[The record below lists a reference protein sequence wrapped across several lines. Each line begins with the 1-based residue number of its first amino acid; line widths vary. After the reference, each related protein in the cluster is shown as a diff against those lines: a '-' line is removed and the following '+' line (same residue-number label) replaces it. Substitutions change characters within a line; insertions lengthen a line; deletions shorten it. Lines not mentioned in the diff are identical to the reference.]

1 MTSNSAVPSDE
12 EARAETEAALLAK
25 QDAEDE
31 ARYAAALSRPSTR
44 GPRRTPRP
52 RSLRGTPRTRRA
64 TPRRSPPSSP
74 RWTRRTASASRAV
87 PISRPQMRPRSS
99 RSSAAGASRTSRRA
113 IGRIRGAMTGPGGRN
128 LRKSWHPG
136 GTDARAE
143 LGCTCPPEQLG
154 PTFEARADCPTHGLH
169 TLELPD
175 PSDWVTI
182 RTDDGL
188 EAR

>member
-31 ARYAAALSRPSTR
+31 ARYAAALKREQEKMDEED
-44 GPRRTPRP
+44 RRRRDLEAEHARAEQDAAA

-87 PISRPQMRPRSS
+87 PILRPQMRPRSPEEQ
-99 RSSAAGASRTSRRA
+99 RR
-113 IGRIRGAMTGPGGRN
+113 GR
-128 LRKSWHPG
+128 
-136 GTDARAE
+136 
-143 LGCTCPPEQLG
+143 
-154 PTFEARADCPTHGLH
+154 
-169 TLELPD
+169 
-175 PSDWVTI
+175 
-182 RTDDGL
+182 
-188 EAR
+188 